1 MEIDYK
7 TKKLETELTND
18 KKIVKTYG
26 AKQAKKIR
34 QRIRELAAVD
44 NLSEISNLPPARLHL
59 LIGDL
64 KGLYSVDIDHPY
76 RLLFRAYDVNGIENS
91 EKSQLKKITIE
102 KVENTHD

>member
-7 TKKLETELTND
+7 SKKLETELTTD
-18 KKIVKTYG
+18 KKIIKAYG
-26 AKQAKKIR
+26 AQQARKIR
-34 QRIRELAAVD
+34 QRIGELAAAD

-59 LIGDL
+59 LIGDR
-64 KGLYSVDIDHPY
+64 KGLYSVDIVHPY
-76 RLLFRAYDVNGIENS
+76 RLLFRAYDLNGVENS